1 MSKNELI
8 ERDGVYFQEATTM
21 SFTDSHW
28 TIVTNLSLEEINEQL
43 RNVEKWLK
51 ERMQKTPINNLAA
64 ALNARARTLATEY
77 LARLEVGKKHH
88 GSPKIDGNA
97 SPISYAHEKIL

>member
-8 ERDGVYFQEATTM
+8 ERDGAYFQEATTM

-51 ERMQKTPINNLAA
+51 EYAK
-64 ALNARARTLATEY
+64 NADKQSRSGTERKGAHSHDRISSTARSGE
-77 LARLEVGKKHH
+77 K
-88 GSPKIDGNA
+88 A
-97 SPISYAHEKIL
+97 SWVTKN